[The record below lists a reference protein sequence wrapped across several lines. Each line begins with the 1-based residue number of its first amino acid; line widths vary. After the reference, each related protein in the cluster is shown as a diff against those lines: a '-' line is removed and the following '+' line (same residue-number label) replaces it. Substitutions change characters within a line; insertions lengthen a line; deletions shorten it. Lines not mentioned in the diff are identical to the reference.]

1 VTVMITPRDLPKW
14 VPGELLG
21 SSESQGWS
29 GVTLRSYRYRGQDV
43 EVPPLNEFV
52 IVAYQRGQT
61 PMQRRFQGAWTR
73 TRCTPGDFS
82 LLTRAQASH
91 WCWTDDIDVAHVYLS
106 DKFVSAIAVEI
117 TGRNAAE
124 VRLHDILQTRDPLV
138 TGAVHSIAAEA
149 ATHSPG
155 GSLYVEAVATQL
167 VVHLLRRY
175 ASVSAATPSP
185 RGTLSPAQCRQL
197 SDYIDAHL
205 GEPLTLQRLA
215 AATGLGVWSFSRRFR
230 VSFGRA
236 PHAYVVE
243 RRIDQARRL
252 LGHGALPVKEIA
264 SLCGFSDQAHMT
276 RAFRQH
282 LKVTPAV
289 LRRNGPD

>member
-1 VTVMITPRDLPKW
+1 MSVLITPRDLPKW

-29 GVTLRSYRYRGQDV
+29 GVSLRSYRYRGQDV

-52 IVAYQRGQT
+52 IVAYLRGQT
-61 PMQRRFQGAWTR
+61 SMQRRFQGAWTR
-73 TRCTPGDFS
+73 TRCVPGDIS
-82 LLTRAQASH
+82 LLTRAQPSH
-91 WCWTDDIDVAHVYLS
+91 WHWTDDIDVAHVYLS
-106 DKFVSAIAVEI
+106 EKFVSGIAMEI
-117 TGRNAAE
+117 TGRSAAE

-138 TGAVHSIAAEA
+138 TSAVEAIAAEA
-149 ATHSPG
+149 ASWSPG
-155 GSLYVEAVATQL
+155 GSLYVGAVATQL

-175 ASVSAATPSP
+175 ASVSAPSANP

-197 SDYIDAHL
+197 ADYIDAHL
-205 GEPLTLQRLA
+205 GEPLTLERLA
-215 AATGLGVWSFSRRFR
+215 GATGLGVWSFSRRFR
-230 VSFGRA
+230 VSFGQA

-243 RRIDQARRL
+243 RRIEHARRL

-264 SLCGFSDQAHMT
+264 SVCGFSDQAHMT

-282 LKVTPAV
+282 LGVTPAM
-289 LRRNGPD
+289 LRRNSPS